1 MHEQDSREEP
11 LPALEPSESVAAD
24 VTGKTLLELLNEPES
39 DLAESVRQLLA
50 QRTYRQDA
58 VASWSSFLR

>member
-1 MHEQDSREEP
+1 MHEPDSSEEP
-11 LPALEPSESVAAD
+11 PSELEAAESVAAD
-24 VTGKTLLELLNEPES
+24 VSSSPMLELLNEPES